1 MRSITG
7 QTQGKKSSAVLTTDY
22 QLLFSRTL
30 GQEAKQK
37 ILTPAAGHQGLQQEE
52 NRVILSA

>member
-7 QTQGKKSSAVLTTDY
+7 QTQGKKSSAVLTRDY
-22 QLLFSRTL
+22 QLFFRTL